1 MFIVLE
7 NDFFFYSI
15 GLTFLL
21 SLHKILKTRRTKT
34 LSQELFLPN
43 LKKQIDNIHNWNCN
57 NNLRFS
63 QAQKQLLPLQFHLQF
78 FYVQTYSTS
87 LYCTMAYEMIQLA
100 SWGERKW
107 KNEMLQ
113 VDNCKKCIKWIKLFQ
128 LKWRDRPQNA
138 SDGHEPYLDL
148 MPIWGLEWLCNGSC
162 PSWRVCGAVG
172 WRNVYTKFHKLR

>member
-1 MFIVLE
+1 MVTKLQRLKSSQQIPPSESLESQQRKKNSPMFIVLE

-107 KNEMLQ
+107 K
-113 VDNCKKCIKWIKLFQ
+113 KW
-128 LKWRDRPQNA
+128 NVA
-138 SDGHEPYLDL
+138 
-148 MPIWGLEWLCNGSC
+148 
-162 PSWRVCGAVG
+162 G
-172 WRNVYTKFHKLR
+172 W